1 VTLQIVKLAGIEPAP
16 HCILVAVVPPTN
28 ATDPPAPFPA
38 TVPVV
43 TVPADIPPVLP
54 AHVCPA
60 HLLSNFCVTAF
71 QSVARE
77 VMKGTLRA
85 SRASMAVPP
94 YEPAAHGAHA
104 PLVSE

>member
-1 VTLQIVKLAGIEPAP
+1 M
-16 HCILVAVVPPTN
+16 
-28 ATDPPAPFPA
+28 
-38 TVPVV
+38 
-43 TVPADIPPVLP
+43 PPVLP

-60 HLLSNFCVTAF
+60 QLLSNFCVTAF
-71 QSVARE
+71 QSDARE

-85 SRASMAVPP
+85 SRASMSVPPLP